1 MKKKKA
7 FITGI
12 AGFAGSFLAEE
23 LLNSGYQVSGSLFGQ
38 ESLRNVKHLK
48 KDITTVKLDVQILK
62 ECNKVLRQIKPDY
75 IFHLAAFSSVGKS
88 FEKER
93 LTYSI
98 NFDGTLN
105 LLNSA
110 LELKNLKKFI
120 FVSSAEAYGLFN
132 PAGKTL
138 SESQPF
144 NPNSPYA
151 VSKAAAEYACSYYVS
166 RYRLPVAIAR
176 SFNHTGPRQSDSFVV
191 SSFARQIA
199 QIEAN
204 RAEPTLYVGDL
215 SAKRDFSDV
224 RDIVRGYRFLAERG
238 QPGQAYHF
246 CSGRAVSIG
255 KILDLLL
262 KLSVQTINVKTDRAR
277 LRKNDIPVLRGSYLK
292 AKKQLGYHPNFKL
305 PETLKD
311 TLDYWRNEQ

>member
-1 MKKKKA
+1 M
-7 FITGI
+7 
-12 AGFAGSFLAEE
+12 
-23 LLNSGYQVSGSLFGQ
+23 
-38 ESLRNVKHLK
+38 
-48 KDITTVKLDVQILK
+48 
-62 ECNKVLRQIKPDY
+62 
-75 IFHLAAFSSVGKS
+75 GKS

-120 FVSSAEAYGLFN
+120 FVSSADTYGLFK

-151 VSKAAAEYACSYYVS
+151 VSKTAAEYGCSYYVS
-166 RYRLPVAIAR
+166 RYGLPVAIAR
-176 SFNHTGPRQSDSFVV
+176 SFNHTGPRQSDTFVV
-191 SSFARQIA
+191 SSFAHQIA
-199 QIEAN
+199 RIEAKK
-204 RAEPTLYVGDL
+204 AKPILYVGDL
-215 SAKRDFSDV
+215 SARRDFSDV
-224 RDIVRGYRFLAERG
+224 RDIARGYRLLAEKG
-238 QPGQAYHF
+238 IPGQAYHF
-246 CSGRAVSIG
+246 CSGKAVSIK

-262 KLSVQTINVKTDRAR
+262 KLSSRTITVKTDKAR

-292 AKKQLGYHPNFKL
+292 AKKQLGYRPNYEL

-311 TLDYWRNEQ
+311 ILDYWRKEQ

>member
-23 LLNSGYQVSGSLFGQ
+23 LLNSGYQISGSLFGK
-38 ESLRNVKHLK
+38 ESLKNIKHLK
-48 KDITTVKLDVQILK
+48 KDITTVKLDIQKPK
-62 ECNKVLRQIKPDY
+62 ECNKVLREIKPDY

-105 LLNSA
+105 ILNSA
-110 LELKNLKKFI
+110 LELNNLKKLV
-120 FVSSAEAYGLFN
+120 FVSSADAYGLFK

-138 SESQPF
+138 TESQPF

-151 VSKAAAEYACSYYVS
+151 VSKAAAEYACRYYV
-166 RYRLPVAIAR
+166 RKYGLPVAVAR
-176 SFNHTGPRQSDSFVV
+176 SFNHTGPRQSDAFVV
-191 SSFARQIA
+191 SSFAHQIA
-199 QIEAN
+199 IIEAEK
-204 RAEPTLYVGDL
+204 AKPTLYVGDL

-224 RDIVRGYRFLAERG
+224 RDIVRGYRLLAERG

-246 CSGRAVSIG
+246 CSGKAVSIR
-255 KILDLLL
+255 KILELLL
-262 KLSVQTINVKTDRAR
+262 KMSVQTITVKTDEAR

-292 AKKQLGYHPNFKL
+292 ANKQLGYRPNFKL

>member
-38 ESLRNVKHLK
+38 ESLRNIKHLK
-48 KDITTVKLDVQILK
+48 KDITTVKLDVRKSK
-62 ECNKVLRQIKPDY
+62 ECSKVLKQIKPDY
-75 IFHLAAFSSVGKS
+75 IFHLAAFSSVRKS

-110 LELKNLKKFI
+110 LELKNLKKFV
-120 FVSSAEAYGLFN
+120 FVSSADAYGLFK

-151 VSKAAAEYACSYYVS
+151 VSKAAAEYTCSYYVS
-166 RYRLPVAIAR
+166 RYGLPVAIAR

-191 SSFARQIA
+191 SSFAHQIA
-199 QIEAN
+199 RIEAKT
-204 RAEPTLYVGDL
+204 AKPILYVGDL
-215 SAKRDFSDV
+215 SARRDFSDV
-224 RDIVRGYRFLAERG
+224 RDIVRGYRLLAEKG
-238 QPGQAYHF
+238 IPGQAYHF
-246 CSGRAVSIG
+246 CSGKAVSIK

-262 KLSVQTINVKTDRAR
+262 KLSSRTITVKIDKAR

-292 AKKQLGYHPNFKL
+292 AKKQLGYRPNYEL

-311 TLDYWRNEQ
+311 ILDYWRRQQ